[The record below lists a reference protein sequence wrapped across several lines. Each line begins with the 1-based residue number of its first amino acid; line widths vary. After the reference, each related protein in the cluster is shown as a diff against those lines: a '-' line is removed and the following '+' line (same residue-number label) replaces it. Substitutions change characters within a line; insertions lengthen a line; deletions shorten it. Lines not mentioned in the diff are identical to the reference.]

1 MKLHELLGSYQKQTQ
16 GMTKLSAEE
25 KQGIIK
31 RAGEI
36 LSENLDVISFAEDIA
51 KTASAEID
59 KIDFSEPEIQKVAS
73 ELLSY
78 GAGRADGEMMAKIAM
93 APAIYEEAYSVI
105 MEKIAEVMG
114 PEAAE
119 AVDGSLRAAGGE
131 EQAIADELE
140 QVHGEIAENVAQAIV
155 ENAGG
160 IEAVTK
166 DPELSRDIAEQADQI
181 ATQIIEENLSGQG
194 QGAPQ
199 GISQPSQQQ

>member
-1 MKLHELLGSYQKQTQ
+1 MLF
-16 GMTKLSAEE
+16 
-25 KQGIIK
+25 
-31 RAGEI
+31 R
-36 LSENLDVISFAEDIA
+36 SENLDVISFAEDIA

-199 GISQPSQQQ
+199 GIPQPSQQQ